1 MEILSGTETGT
12 TYAGQALIQLIFE
25 GAAPLTGFAEWFT
38 SGEITGKTGECTL
51 IHRPAG
57 YQAARVVL
65 AGAGKPEKFSAP
77 VLRRLVGTAVRILK
91 AKGITRCA
99 LELVDPFVSQDYAAA
114 AVEGAL
120 AGNYEG
126 DRLKSD
132 KTASKF
138 LTEFTV
144 LGQTAELESA
154 IQRGRILGEAQNWAR
169 DLANEPPNL
178 MTPTM
183 LSQQAAAMAAKYGL
197 ACEIVDEAKMRELGM
212 GALLG
217 VAMGS
222 AEPPQ
227 FIILRYRPE
236 GGAEGAAEP
245 RPHLGLVGKG
255 VTFDTGGIS
264 IKPADNMDKMK
275 YDMCGS
281 TAVLGAMQAIAQ
293 LKPGIAVTAIVPT
306 VENMPG
312 SRSQRPGDIVTTLSG
327 KTVEVL
333 NTDAEGRLI
342 LADALTYAQRIGCTH
357 LVDAAT
363 LTGACVV
370 ALGAINTGTFSN
382 DDAFC
387 AQWMAASAE
396 EGEKMWRLPL
406 DDEYKELLKSPFADL
421 HNIGGRFAGAIT
433 AALFLKEFAD
443 PLPWIHLDIAG
454 TASVDEN
461 KPYLAKGPTA
471 IPLLSFVRL
480 AFQLK

>member
-1 MEILSGTETGT
+1 MEIRSGKESGRA
-12 TYAGQALIQLIFE
+12 YAGQALIQVVFE
-25 GAAPLTGFAEWFT
+25 GAEPLPDFAEWFA
-38 SGEITGKTGECTL
+38 SGEVTGKIGECTV

-57 YQAARVVL
+57 FQAARVLL
-65 AGAGKPEKFSAP
+65 AGAGKQEKFSAP

-91 AKGITRCA
+91 AKGLTNCA
-99 LELVDPFVSQDYAAA
+99 IELAEPFISQDYAAA

-126 DRLKSD
+126 GRLKSD
-132 KTASKF
+132 KAGSKF
-138 LTEFTV
+138 LSEFTV
-144 LGQTAELESA
+144 LGQATLEPA

-178 MTPTM
+178 MTPTV
-183 LSQQAAAMAAKYGL
+183 LAQRAEEMAAKYGL
-197 ACEIVDEAKMRELGM
+197 ACEIFDEPKMRELGM

-222 AEPPQ
+222 AEPPR

-236 GGAEGAAEP
+236 GGVAAGSA
-245 RPHLGLVGKG
+245 HLGLVGKG

-293 LKPGIAVTAIVPT
+293 LKPAIAVTAIVPT

-312 SRSQRPGDIVTTLSG
+312 SRAQRPGDIVTTLSG

-370 ALGAINTGTFSN
+370 ALGVVNTGTFSN
-382 DDAFC
+382 NDAFC
-387 AQWMAASAE
+387 AQWMEAAAE

-421 HNIGGRFAGAIT
+421 HNIGGRSGGAIT

-454 TASVDEN
+454 TAYVEEN
-461 KPYLAKGPTA
+461 KPFLAKGPTA

-480 AFQLK
+480 ATQLR